1 MGRKK
6 KVRQRYFLPSN
17 EGPIEV
23 TEEIYYAYYGSRDQE
38 RELDKFYLRRCYS
51 IDEIKDDHSQSNA
64 EVQAIL
70 YKEAVNASE
79 DYHQKLI
86 EEVLRRVSLLSESDR
101 FVIELRF
108 YDDMTQEEIA
118 AILNTS
124 RRNVGFIIKRIIE
137 KLKKL
142 G

>member
-17 EGPIEV
+17 EDPIEV
-23 TEEIYYAYYGSRDQE
+23 TKEIYYAYCGSRDRE

-51 IDEIKDDHSQSNA
+51 IDEIKDDYSQSNA

-70 YKEAVNASE
+70 YKESVDANE
-79 DYHQKLI
+79 ECHQKLV
-86 EEVLRRVSLLSESDR
+86 EETLRRVNLLFESDR
-101 FVIELRF
+101 FIIEFKF
-108 YDDMTQEEIA
+108 YNDMTQAQIPG
-118 AILNTS
+118 ILNTS
-124 RRNVGFIIKRIIE
+124 RRNVGFKLKKIIE

>member
-38 RELDKFYLRRCYS
+38 RVLNKFYLRRCYS
-51 IDEIKDDHSQSNA
+51 IDEIKDNHSQINA

-70 YKEAVNASE
+70 YK
-79 DYHQKLI
+79 HQIKNKLCIPCFINIWSSLLWRFNCLYKKLI
-86 EEVLRRVSLLSESDR
+86 I
-101 FVIELRF
+101 F
-108 YDDMTQEEIA
+108 
-118 AILNTS
+118 
-124 RRNVGFIIKRIIE
+124 
-137 KLKKL
+137 
-142 G
+142 